1 MRIIIEIDE
10 GATSKSAS
18 AATDTR
24 VVSIDGGRPRAELV
38 IRGQATGG
46 DTRYGTNAGGVRVR
60 REALSEVRYAHNP
73 LRAGSAIE
81 RGRTERIDAVH
92 TGKTD
97 AGPPAHLAA
106 KPTHPSSDSD
116 HRRDD
121 KRGKRDKD

>member
-10 GATSKSAS
+10 GATNKSAF
-18 AATDTR
+18 APTDTR
-24 VVSIDGGRPRAELV
+24 VVRIDGGQSRAEIL
-38 IRGQATGG
+38 IRGKATGS
-46 DTRYGTNAGGVRVR
+46 DARHGTSAGGARVH
-60 REALSEVRYAHNP
+60 REVQSEVRYAHNP

-81 RGRTERIDAVH
+81 RGRTERIDVVH

-106 KPTHPSSDSD
+106 KPTHSSSDSD

-121 KRGKRDKD
+121 KRGKKDKG